1 MGEIFLYTCFTV
13 SCLALCGIFNKGL
26 FSKKEKIVIDKNH
39 VNEQSFQ
46 NYAKFYGEFVPS
58 DENFDEKLSKIY
70 SLIHK
75 QHIMDI
81 KKIAE
86 MSMCSVPECILKIRY
101 LKNKRYLEDYYIDTV
116 HLKLLPCEEND
127 QKLIEKYKPFIY
139 GSHLQINEIANVI
152 NNKNYLSI
160 QELREEVYQEIKYLY
175 DKGLINGI
183 RLDTIDREII
193 YYSVEKRKVS
203 SDKESVHCPNCGA
216 LNDVDIKGKVRCG
229 YCQSIIRGRENIDE
243 GF

>member
-1 MGEIFLYTCFTV
+1 M
-13 SCLALCGIFNKGL
+13 
-26 FSKKEKIVIDKNH
+26 
-39 VNEQSFQ
+39 
-46 NYAKFYGEFVPS
+46 PS

-127 QKLIEKYKPFIY
+127 QKLIEKYKPF
-139 GSHLQINEIANVI
+139 
-152 NNKNYLSI
+152 
-160 QELREEVYQEIKYLY
+160 
-175 DKGLINGI
+175 
-183 RLDTIDREII
+183 
-193 YYSVEKRKVS
+193 
-203 SDKESVHCPNCGA
+203 NC
-216 LNDVDIKGKVRCG
+216 
-229 YCQSIIRGRENIDE
+229 
-243 GF
+243 